1 MEEKSK
7 IILEESILS
16 NQEEKI
22 KKPRKKVTL
31 DSHLQ
36 KYQELLSLIDNEIEK
51 KQKSREPGIRSL
63 QSMRKLIKELEN
75 ETHKVAHVKRKNLN
89 SKKVSGFSLPC
100 KITNELADFM
110 KLPHGSTPTRN
121 EITNAI
127 CVYTHY
133 DPNDKKEQ
141 MLKWAHLNPGGKR
154 NLQDKSNKMSIIP
167 DAKLKKLLHYDK
179 YVQDVKDGKVFKNK
193 KNKETGETEL
203 VKVTTTELSYS
214 VIQKLIQCQIIKSS
228 LKKEEDEEKD
238 DIEFLN

>member
-7 IILEESILS
+7 IILEESLS
-16 NQEEKI
+16 SVQDEHV

-31 DSHLQ
+31 ESHLQ
-36 KYQELLSLIDNEIEK
+36 KYQELLVLIDNEIEK

-63 QSMRKLIKELEN
+63 QSMKKIIKELEN
-75 ETHKVAHVKRKNLN
+75 ETHKVARVKRKNLN

-100 KITNELADFM
+100 EITNELADFM

-127 CVYTHY
+127 CVYIHY

-141 MLKWAHLNPGGKR
+141 IVKWAHLNPGGKR
-154 NLQDKSNKMSIIP
+154 NLQDPSDRMSIIP
-167 DAKLKKLLHYDK
+167 DAKLKKLLKYDK
-179 YVQDVKDGKVFKNK
+179 YVQDVKEGKVFKNK
-193 KNKETGETEL
+193 KNKETGESNL
-203 VKVTTTELSYS
+203 VKVETSELSYS
-214 VIQKLIQCQIIKSS
+214 VIQKLIQNQIVKST
-228 LKKEEDEEKD
+228 KKEEKD